1 MHRPLTI
8 AAFLAWLALP
18 LVAQAP
24 RPPAGGPPLDAVP
37 TLIVSG
43 SGQARVAPDEAHVRL
58 GVLAQA
64 PTARAVQDQVSRTAN
79 AVLDAIHKVGIPAED
94 IQTSGLSLSPLYS
107 QIRQGNDN
115 QPPRITG
122 YQANNTVTVRVGD
135 LAKTGPVIDAG
146 LGAGANTLE
155 GVDFGLRN
163 DEAARAQALADAA
176 RTARAKAETL
186 AKTGPVI
193 DAGLG
198 AGANTLEGVDFGL
211 RNDEAARA
219 QALADAARTAR
230 AKAETLAKALGV
242 RLGELLEV
250 AEGGVS
256 ISPPPSPRFGMAR
269 MEAVSMAPTPVSAGQ
284 VGVEASVTLRYRISQ

>member
-1 MHRPLTI
+1 MHQPLTL
-8 AAFLAWLALP
+8 AALLTLMALP
-18 LVAQAP
+18 LAAQAP
-24 RPPAGGPPLDAVP
+24 TPAVGGPPMEPVP

-58 GVLAQA
+58 GVVAQA
-64 PTARAVQDQVSRTAN
+64 PTARAVQDQVSRTAG
-79 AVLDAIHKVGIPAED
+79 AVLDAIRKLGIPAED
-94 IQTSGLSLSPLYS
+94 VQTSGLSLSPLYS
-107 QIRQGNDN
+107 QIRQGNEN
-115 QPPRITG
+115 QSPKITG

-146 LGAGANTLE
+146 LGAGANSLE

-176 RTARAKAETL
+176 RA
-186 AKTGPVI
+186 
-193 DAGLG
+193 
-198 AGANTLEGVDFGL
+198 
-211 RNDEAARA
+211 
-219 QALADAARTAR
+219 AR

-242 RLGELLEV
+242 RLGEILEV

-256 ISPPPSPRFGMAR
+256 ISPPPSPRYGMAR
-269 MEAVSMAPTPVSAGQ
+269 MEAASMAPTPVSAGQ